1 MPPKSRTE
9 VAKVGSSLSL
19 AGSSIPP
26 RRVKCEEA
34 LVADMSSPLT
44 PLELFGTNGYA
55 CFRSAYDDDFNSST
69 LVEVEV
75 IRLIRW
81 SL

>member
-19 AGSSIPP
+19 AGSGIPP

-34 LVADMSSPLT
+34 LLADMSSPLT
-44 PLELFGTNGYA
+44 PPELFGPNGYA

-69 LVEVEV
+69 LVEVMV
-75 IRLIRW
+75 IRLMRW